1 MSAAALVEQ
10 AKAAGVTLRL
20 VDGKVKA
27 TGTKAAVTCLLEPLR
42 QHKADLVRWFTQ
54 TPANEPEPPKDPAA
68 WRELANAYN
77 AHHFNCVP
85 CQAAGRGSQYGL
97 RCGTGTAL
105 WWAYAQADQPS
116 VKKCDPTRNE
126 D

>member
-1 MSAAALVEQ
+1 MSAAALVQQ

-42 QHKADLVRWFTQ
+42 QHKADLVRWFTHS
-54 TPANEPEPPKDPAA
+54 PINEPEPPTNPAA

-77 AHHFNCVP
+77 AHHVNCKH
-85 CQAAGRGSQYGL
+85 CQAAGRGVRYGL
-97 RCGTGTAL
+97 RCSTGSAL
-105 WWAYAQADQPS
+105 WTTYQETHHD
-116 VKKCDPTRNE
+116 
-126 D
+126 